1 MSKGILGSFNGTTT
15 PNVNMIDVFKQNE
28 IKKHENSFLKF
39 SDFMTVKKLGI
50 QCDAGTVVAI
60 NGAEI
65 PIVSGVFELGYG
77 QIDVTSLV
85 FNSAVSANIYY
96 MY

>member
-1 MSKGILGSFNGTTT
+1 MSKGTLGSFNGTTT
-15 PNVNMIDVFKQNE
+15 PNVNMVDVFKQNE
-28 IKKHENSFLKF
+28 IEKHENSFLQF
-39 SDFMTVKKLGI
+39 SEFMTIKKLGI

-65 PIVSGVFELGYG
+65 PIVSGVFELGDG

-85 FNSAVSANIYY
+85 FKSAVFVNIYY